1 MKKIYD
7 STHQKELICSWKKN
21 GLILREGETY
31 KGIYSLY
38 MNTDFCNKC
47 NVKFNNEINN
57 QKRAMDHDHSTGF
70 FRQVLCMK
78 CNKGFDLKL
87 SEKNKSGHRW
97 ISLQIVK
104 RKNSKVNVGF
114 AYRRTSFKR
123 KYSTSLTKLIAL
135 SFIHILKKPI

>member
-1 MKKIYD
+1 MRKIYD
-7 STHQKELICSWKKN
+7 SPHQGYTIPNWIKR

-31 KGIYSLY
+31 KDIYSLY
-38 MNTDFCNKC
+38 MNTDFCNQC
-47 NVKFNNEINN
+47 SVKFNNEINN
-57 QKRAMDHDHSTGF
+57 QKRAMDHDHSSGY
-70 FRQVLCMK
+70 FRQVICMK

-104 RKNSKVNVGF
+104 KKNSKVNVGF

-123 KYSTSLTKLIAL
+123 KYSTSLTKLICL
-135 SFIHILKKPI
+135 SFINILKKPV